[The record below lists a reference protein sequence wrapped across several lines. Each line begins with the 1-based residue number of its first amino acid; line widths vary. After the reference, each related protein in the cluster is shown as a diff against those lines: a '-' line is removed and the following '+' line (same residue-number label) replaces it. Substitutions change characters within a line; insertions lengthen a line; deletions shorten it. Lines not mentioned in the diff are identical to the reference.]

1 MIYYSRQIT
10 GDEETARDI
19 VQESFMIYWKSRHNV
34 SCDEKSIRNF
44 LYVTV
49 KHASLKWLRRQSI
62 AEDYL
67 NSRRNDSIEEPGV
80 LNSLF
85 RAEIIGRVQRVLED
99 LPDGC
104 RRVTLLSYIEG
115 KSNKEVASQL
125 AISVNTVK
133 THKQR
138 AIRYFRSCL
147 SRDFYFLSP

>member
-67 NSRRNDSIEEPGV
+67 NSRRNDSIRSEE
-80 LNSLF
+80 
-85 RAEIIGRVQRVLED
+85 
-99 LPDGC
+99 
-104 RRVTLLSYIEG
+104 RRVG
-115 KSNKEVASQL
+115 KECVSPC
-125 AISVNTVK
+125 
-133 THKQR
+133 
-138 AIRYFRSCL
+138 RSRW
-147 SRDFYFLSP
+147 STYQ

>member
-1 MIYYSRQIT
+1 MRISDWSSDVCSSDLY
-10 GDEETARDI
+10 I

-104 RRVTLLSYIEG
+104 QIG
-115 KSNKEVASQL
+115 
-125 AISVNTVK
+125 
-133 THKQR
+133 R
-138 AIRYFRSCL
+138 AHV
-147 SRDFYFLSP
+147 

>member
-1 MIYYSRQIT
+1 MTRLLP
-10 GDEETARDI
+10 R
-19 VQESFMIYWKSRHNV
+19 
-34 SCDEKSIRNF
+34 
-44 LYVTV
+44 VTRTYTLFPYT
-49 KHASLKWLRRQSI
+49 SLFR
-62 AEDYL
+62 
-67 NSRRNDSIEEPGV
+67 SRRNDSIEEPGV

-133 THKQR
+133 PHKQR
-138 AIRYFRSCL
+138 AIRYFRYCL